1 MSHDFAT
8 ALAAT
13 ASAVNQR
20 LDELIPPTTGPEGRV
35 VEAMR
40 YAVLDGGK
48 RFRPFLICAGA
59 DMLGAAPESALRT
72 AAAVEMIH
80 CYSLIHDDLP
90 AMDNDDLRRGRPTVH
105 KHWDE
110 ATAILAGDA
119 LLTLAFE
126 VLAAKDTSPNADIRT
141 ALIAGLAKASGAA
154 GMVGGHMIDLAA
166 LNANLVVAGLTH
178 LQALKTGAL
187 IAFSASAGAVLKNDD
202 AAQVALHAYGLD
214 VGLAFQVT
222 DDILDVEG
230 SSGQIGKT
238 PGKDKAAGKP
248 TFVSQL
254 GLGGAKMMARSLLER
269 AVGHLDIFGHQA
281 GLLHQA
287 AVFVLERKS

>member
-1 MSHDFAT
+1 MVADFAS
-8 ALAAT
+8 ALAQTAT
-13 ASAVNQR
+13 AVNQT
-20 LDELIPPTTGPEGRV
+20 LDELIPTVVGAEGRV

-40 YAVLDGGK
+40 YAALDGGK
-48 RFRPFLICAGA
+48 RFRPFLVCASA
-59 DMLGAAPESALRT
+59 NMLGASRGHALRV
-72 AAAVEMIH
+72 AAAVEMVH

-126 VLAAKDTSPNADIRT
+126 VLAAPETHPYSEVRIGLVSA
-141 ALIAGLAKASGAA
+141 LAKASGAA
-154 GMVGGHMIDLAA
+154 GMVGGQMVDLSAPS
-166 LNANLVVAGLTH
+166 LGLDVGGLTH

-187 IAFSASAGAVLKNDD
+187 IAFSASAGAILRSDQ
-202 AAQVALHAYGLD
+202 AAQKALHGYGLD

-230 SSGQIGKT
+230 NAKDIGKT
-238 PGKDKAAGKP
+238 PGKDQAAGKP

-254 GLGGAKMMARSLLER
+254 GVGGAKTLARSLVER
-269 AVGHLDIFGHQA
+269 AIDHLRVFGERA
-281 GLLHQA
+281 DPLRA
-287 AVFVLERKS
+287 AAMFVLERKS

>member
-1 MSHDFAT
+1 MPTDFAT
-8 ALAAT
+8 ALANT
-13 ASAVNQR
+13 AAAVNQM
-20 LDELIPPTTGPEGRV
+20 LDDLLPTAAGPEGRV

-40 YAVLDGGK
+40 YAALDGGK
-48 RFRPFLICAGA
+48 RFRPFLVCAGA
-59 DMLGAAPESALRT
+59 DIMGVDANNALRT
-72 AAAVEMIH
+72 AAAIEMVH

-119 LLTLAFE
+119 LLTRAFE
-126 VLAAKDTSPNADIRT
+126 ILAEKATNPIAEIRT
-141 ALIAGLAKASGAA
+141 TLVADLAKAAGAA
-154 GMVGGHMIDLAA
+154 GMVGGQMIDLAA
-166 LNANLVVAGLTH
+166 PSLGLDVNGLTH

-187 IAFSASAGAVLKNDD
+187 IAFSASAGAILKGD
-202 AAQVALHAYGLD
+202 AEARLALHAYGLD
-214 VGLAFQVT
+214 LGLAFQVT

-230 SSGQIGKT
+230 LSGEIGKT

-254 GLGGAKMMARSLLER
+254 GLGGAKTLARSLTER
-269 AVGHLDIFGHQA
+269 AVGHLDRFADQA
-281 GLLHQA
+281 RLLRQA
-287 AVFVLERKS
+287 AVFVLKRKS

>member
-1 MSHDFAT
+1 MPADFPA
-8 ALAAT
+8 AL
-13 ASAVNQR
+13 SAVASDVNQL
-20 LDELIPPTTGPEGRV
+20 LDQLIAPVAGPEGRV

-40 YAVLDGGK
+40 YAALDGGK
-48 RFRPFLICAGA
+48 RFRPFLVCAGA
-59 DMLGAAPESALRT
+59 DMLGVPRARSLRV

-119 LLTLAFE
+119 LLTLSFE
-126 VLAAKDTSPNADIRT
+126 VLAAKDTSPDADIRT
-141 ALIAGLAKASGAA
+141 TLVTSLAKAAGAG
-154 GMVGGHMIDLAA
+154 GMVGGQMIDLAA
-166 LNANLVVAGLTH
+166 TATQLDVAGLTH
-178 LQALKTGAL
+178 LQAMKTGAL
-187 IAFSASAGAVLKNDD
+187 IAFSAAAGAILKAD
-202 AAQVALHAYGLD
+202 AAALGALHAYGLD

-230 SSGQIGKT
+230 AAGEIGKT

-254 GLGGAKMMARSLLER
+254 GLGGAKTLARSLTSR
-269 AVGHLDIFGHQA
+269 AAGHLTPYGDRA
-281 GLLHQA
+281 ELLKA
-287 AVFVLERKS
+287 AAAFVLERKS

>member
-1 MSHDFAT
+1 MPADFPAALSAT
-8 ALAAT
+8 AED
-13 ASAVNQR
+13 VNR
-20 LDELIPPTTGPEGRV
+20 LLDDLIPPKSGPEGRV

-40 YAVLDGGK
+40 YAALDGGK
-48 RFRPFLICAGA
+48 RFRPFLVCAGA
-59 DMLGAAPESALRT
+59 DMLGVPRPHSLRV
-72 AAAVEMIH
+72 AAAVEMVH

-90 AMDNDDLRRGRPTVH
+90 SMDNDDLRRGRPTVH

-126 VLAAKDTSPNADIRT
+126 VLAAKDTSANADIRT
-141 ALIAGLAKASGAA
+141 VLITKLAKAAGAE
-154 GMVGGHMIDLAA
+154 GMVGGQMIDL
-166 LNANLVVAGLTH
+166 NATATQLDVAGLTH

-187 IAFSASAGAVLKNDD
+187 IAFSASAGAILKNDT
-202 AAQVALHAYGLD
+202 AALGALHAYGLD

-230 SSGQIGKT
+230 AAGEIGKT

-254 GLGGAKMMARSLLER
+254 GLGGAKTLARSLIER
-269 AVGHLDIFGHQA
+269 AAGHLAPYGDQA
-281 GLLHQA
+281 RLLRA
-287 AVFVLERKS
+287 AAAFVLERKS

>member
-1 MSHDFAT
+1 MSTDFAT

-13 ASAVNQR
+13 ATAVNTC
-20 LDELIPPTTGPEGRV
+20 LDELIPPIVGPEGRV

-40 YAVLDGGK
+40 YAALDGGK

-59 DMLGAAPESALRT
+59 DMLGVAPQSALRS

-141 ALIAGLAKASGAA
+141 ALIAGLAKAAGAA
-154 GMVGGHMIDLAA
+154 GMVGGQMIDLAA
-166 LNANLVVAGLTH
+166 LKANLDVAGLTH

-187 IAFSASAGAVLKNDD
+187 IAFSASVGAVLKNDE
-202 AAQVALHAYGLD
+202 AARGALHAYGLD

-254 GLGGAKMMARSLLER
+254 GLGGAKTMARSLIER
-269 AVGHLDIFGHQA
+269 AVGHLGVFGSSA
-281 GLLHQA
+281 GLLRQA